1 MVGEMVVVKVGVTV
15 VVTVEIKMIRVGVV
29 VVATMMAMEIVK

>member
-29 VVATMMAMEIVK
+29 VVATMMAVEIVK

>member
-1 MVGEMVVVKVGVTV
+1 MVVVKVGMTV